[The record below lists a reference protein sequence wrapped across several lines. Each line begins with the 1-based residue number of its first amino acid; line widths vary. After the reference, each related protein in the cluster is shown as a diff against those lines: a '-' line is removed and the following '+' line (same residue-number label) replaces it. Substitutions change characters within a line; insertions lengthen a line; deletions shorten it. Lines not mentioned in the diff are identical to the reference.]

1 MGTPSAASGGT
12 VSPAGSVGAERSPP
26 ESCAPVGGG
35 RPPHRGGCRQRR
47 LGEYE
52 SSCTSCN
59 LLGQK
64 ALAGFLRTS
73 YPRSRS
79 ANSPRTALLPQNRAS
94 WSLLLSHPPH
104 IEPGSGKP
112 PLKFRNALCGG
123 IFLSLRVKLHFV
135 QLTRSSFAYAQFT
148 RPSLTTVRLPGH
160 RPKTPVSERSER
172 IGVFPALSGH
182 RLKFRRAKPRGIFPV
197 PTSQVALRATYSVKS
212 RAARLVRPQPK
223 IPERPSAEG
232 FSCPVWS
239 HTRAPAPPRTC
250 KNPSP
255 RRRPRGG
262 WSPLSG
268 CRG

>member
-1 MGTPSAASGGT
+1 MGTPSATSGGT

-104 IEPGSGKP
+104 IEPSSGKP
-112 PLKFRNALCGG
+112 PLKSRNALCGG

-182 RLKFRRAKPRGIFPV
+182 RPKFRRAKPRGIFLFCP
-197 PTSQVALRATYSVKS
+197 ATIQNPGTPFV
-212 RAARLVRPQPK
+212 
-223 IPERPSAEG
+223 EG

-255 RRRPRGG
+255 RRRPRDG

>member
-1 MGTPSAASGGT
+1 MTALDGKIPLGSARRNFVASTQPSRQTPSAASSGT

-52 SSCTSCN
+52 SSFASLN

-104 IEPGSGKP
+104 TEPAPGKP

-123 IFLSLRVKLHFV
+123 IFLSLRVKFRFA
-135 QLTRSSFAYAQFT
+135 QLTRSSCTSLNLLGQVSLPFAY
-148 RPSLTTVRLPGH
+148 
-160 RPKTPVSERSER
+160 
-172 IGVFPALSGH
+172 PATDQ
-182 RLKFRRAKPRGIFPV
+182 KPRLANEV
-197 PTSQVALRATYSVKS
+197 
-212 RAARLVRPQPK
+212 
-223 IPERPSAEG
+223 
-232 FSCPVWS
+232 
-239 HTRAPAPPRTC
+239 
-250 KNPSP
+250 
-255 RRRPRGG
+255 
-262 WSPLSG
+262 SG
-268 CRG
+268 